1 MAKGA
6 DMAGLI
12 SNRLLAVAV
21 PIAAIFAALPQ
32 SANAIERK
40 LLIASFE
47 NIVVIGD
54 ITVVVETG
62 KAPSARASG
71 DRRVLDSLK
80 LERTGTTLRIRLQD
94 VGNNEKGIAFTQP
107 LLVTITNRE
116 VRDIVMSGNG
126 KLSVS
131 EIKQIDAS
139 KILINGGAELTIGRV
154 VADRL
159 TVNLVGNGKLDIN
172 GGAVRDS
179 RVTISGNGKYKAD
192 GLATRKL
199 RLEHNGNATTSATV
213 AEETEIFNSGSGS
226 IAIGGTGTCFIK
238 KAGAAAINCAKVDG
252 ARK

>member
-1 MAKGA
+1 MNSRICA
-6 DMAGLI
+6 LV
-12 SNRLLAVAV
+12 LFAVAGST
-21 PIAAIFAALPQ
+21 P
-32 SANAIERK
+32 ANAIERK

-47 NIVVIGD
+47 NIVVVGD

-80 LERTGTTLRIRLQD
+80 LERTGTTLRVRLQD
-94 VGNNEKGIAFTQP
+94 VVNNEKGIPFTEP

-131 EIKQIDAS
+131 EIKQIDGS
-139 KILINGGAELTIGRV
+139 RILINGGGELNIGRV
-154 VADRL
+154 LADRF
-159 TVNLVGNGKLDIN
+159 TVNVAGNGKLNVN

-179 RVTISGNGKYKAD
+179 RVTITGGGEYQGAN
-192 GLATRKL
+192 LTTRKL
-199 RLEHNGNATTSATV
+199 RIEHNGNATTLATV
-213 AEETEIFNSGSGS
+213 TEDAEIFNSGSGS
-226 IAIGGTGTCFIK
+226 ITIGGRGTCFIK

>member
-1 MAKGA
+1 
-6 DMAGLI
+6 MAGLN
-12 SNRLLAVAV
+12 SKGLMTVAAL
-21 PIAAIFAALPQ
+21 IAALFAVLTQP
-32 SANAIERK
+32 ANAIERK

-80 LERTGTTLRIRLQD
+80 LERTGTTLRIRLQN
-94 VGNNEKGIAFTQP
+94 VVNNEKGIPFTEP

-139 KILINGGAELTIGRV
+139 KILINGGAELTVGRI

-159 TVNLVGNGKLDIN
+159 TVNLVGNGKIDIN
-172 GGAVRDS
+172 GGVVRDS
-179 RVTISGNGKYKAD
+179 RVTISGGGEYQAD
-192 GLATRKL
+192 NLVTRKL
-199 RLEHNGNATTSATV
+199 RIEHIGNAKSSATV
-213 AEETEIFNSGSGS
+213 AESTEIYNSGSGS
-226 IAIGGTGTCFIK
+226 ITIGGKGTCFIK
-238 KAGAAAINCAKVDG
+238 KAGAAAINCAKVEA